1 MSGES
6 RLNHVIEYGNENT
19 LGMELLH
26 EGTKL
31 KRPLI
36 NQTTSKDI
44 AVVQIS
50 NFPISRNESINEDAD
65 ENDNLRRARIKET
78 SKLLRSIAN
87 PGQTNLPYT
96 TTRCGYYD
104 MEPRDKQFLSR
115 LVVVV
120 SSFIILILTIMIIF
134 YIWTGNRSN

>member
-1 MSGES
+1 MSS
-6 RLNHVIEYGNENT
+6 HSKLNHVVVDGNENS
-19 LGMELLH
+19 LVMEQLH
-26 EGTKL
+26 EGTRL
-31 KRPLI
+31 QRPVS
-36 NQTTSKDI
+36 NQTTTKDI
-44 AVVQIS
+44 VVVQIS
-50 NFPISRNESINEDAD
+50 NFPNSRNESNYERAD
-65 ENDNLRRARIKET
+65 ENDNLRRARLKET

-120 SSFIILILTIMIIF
+120 SFFIILILTIMIIF
-134 YIWTGNRSN
+134 YIWTRNH